1 MKVLVTGGGGFLGSH
16 LVKELLARGE
26 RVVVLARSDYPE
38 LSKQGVELIRG
49 DVQDR
54 EAVRRAVSGV
64 ESIFHVASKVG
75 YWGDYKDY
83 ETTNVGGTQHLLD
96 EAKAQG
102 VLRFVYTSSPSAVI
116 GDVPVQSGADETLP
130 YPERYLSP
138 YGPTKAEA
146 ERRVLAVGQ
155 GERLRTVALR
165 PHFIFGPGDPQLVPR
180 LVLNA
185 KRGSL
190 AQVGDGTNQ
199 VDITYIDN
207 CVRAHLQ
214 AHDALA
220 KEDAACRARAYFL
233 GQERPIG
240 LWEFVHRVLE
250 GFGAPPVKKHISYRT
265 AWNIGRVLEAAYRTL
280 PLRGEPP
287 LTRMAAL
294 ILGTSHW
301 FDHRAATR
309 DFGYHPEV
317 STEEGFRRLFAHRPQ
332 A

>member
-16 LVKELLARGE
+16 LVKELLGRGD
-26 RVVVLARSDYPE
+26 RVVVLARGAYPE
-38 LSKQGVELIRG
+38 LERLGVELIRG

-54 EAVRRAVSGV
+54 EAVRRAVAGV
-64 ESIFHVASKVG
+64 ESVFHVASKVG
-75 YWGDYKDY
+75 YWGDYADY
-83 ETTNVGGTQHLLD
+83 EKTNVGGTQHLLD
-96 EAKAQG
+96 EAQAQG
-102 VLRFVYTSSPSAVI
+102 VLRFVYTSSPSVVI
-116 GDVPVQSGADETLP
+116 GDVEVQSGADEQLP
-130 YPERYLSP
+130 YPDRYLSP

-146 ERRVLAVGQ
+146 ERRVLGATG
-155 GERLRTVALR
+155 LRTVALR

-190 AQVGDGTNQ
+190 AQVGDGTNR

-220 KEDAACRARAYFL
+220 KEDAPCRGKAYFL
-233 GQERPIG
+233 GQEEPIG
-240 LWEFVHRVLE
+240 LWTFVTRVLE
-250 GFGAPPVKKHISYRT
+250 GFGAPPVKKRISYRT
-265 AWNIGRVLEAAYRTL
+265 AWTIGRTLEFAYRNL
-280 PLRGEPP
+280 PLKGEPP

-301 FDHRAATR
+301 FNHAAATR

-317 STEEGFRRLFAHRPQ
+317 STEEGLRRLFAHLPQ
-332 A
+332 GAEA